1 MFLGLGWGDGFK
13 NFTMKRPSFAINY
26 GHNGATTS
34 SFISGG
40 DWAKVLGQVE
50 TYAPN
55 STVYVTIQVAYK
67 TQSYTKSLSNN
78 LSSSLGT
85 TI

>member
-1 MFLGLGWGDGFK
+1 
-13 NFTMKRPSFAINY
+13 MKAPSFAINY

-40 DWAKVLGQVE
+40 DWVAVLGKVE

-55 STVYVTIQVAYK
+55 STVYVTIQVAPPNPFFMPEVR
-67 TQSYTKSLSNN
+67 LIMI
-78 LSSSLGT
+78 SSSGT
-85 TI
+85 MI

>member
-1 MFLGLGWGDGFK
+1 MSLNLGWGDGFK

-55 STVYVTIQVAYK
+55 STVYVTIQVAYR
-67 TQSYTKSLSNN
+67 TQFYTESLSDNIS
-78 LSSSLGT
+78 LSLGT
-85 TI
+85 MI